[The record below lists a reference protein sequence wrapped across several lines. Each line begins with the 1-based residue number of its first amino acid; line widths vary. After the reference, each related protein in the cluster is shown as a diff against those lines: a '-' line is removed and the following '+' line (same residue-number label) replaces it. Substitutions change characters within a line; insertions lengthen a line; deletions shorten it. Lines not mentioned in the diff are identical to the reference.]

1 MKISVIYLVNGLPA
15 TCNLGI
21 CSSTD
26 GTDLCSALRFPCG
39 TPTTAAPTTAAPTTA
54 APTTA
59 APTTAA
65 PTTAAPT
72 TAPPTTAAPTT
83 AVSTSAAPVKPGK
96 LCNLRCVN
104 RNLNGNYLSKFLF
117 LIISKSFDDL
127 NNSVFVFKY

>member
-65 PTTAAPT
+65 PTTA
-72 TAPPTTAAPTT
+72 PPTTAAPTT
-83 AVSTSAAPVKPGK
+83 AVPTSAAPVKPGK

-117 LIISKSFDDL
+117 LFISKSFSDL
-127 NNSVFVFKY
+127 NNWVFVFKY

>member
-59 APTTAA
+59 AS
-65 PTTAAPT
+65 TTAAPT

-83 AVSTSAAPVKPGK
+83 AVPTSAAPVKPGK

-117 LIISKSFDDL
+117 LFISKSFDDL
-127 NNSVFVFKY
+127 NNSVIVFKY